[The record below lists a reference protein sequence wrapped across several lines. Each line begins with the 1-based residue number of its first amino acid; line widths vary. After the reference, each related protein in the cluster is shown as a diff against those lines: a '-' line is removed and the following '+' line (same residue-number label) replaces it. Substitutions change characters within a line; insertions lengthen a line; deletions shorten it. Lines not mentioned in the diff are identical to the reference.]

1 MLLLSINICLTS
13 CADNSLLKKPNLKVL
28 DIGNS
33 YTDDATAMLPMIVKA
48 SGADVSDMCLYKAI
62 RGGASFKNWYDIFYD
77 KDPSSYSI
85 KKVIGGMEA
94 NITIGEG
101 RANDGALFREALM
114 QEKWDLIIIHQ
125 VSSYAPYYDQWKGK
139 GNGGYLNELLSLIKE
154 HQPQA
159 AIGFLLIHSYWDD
172 YSGNQEKSSMKRWEL
187 IAQSVKRLCNDY
199 QIDIV
204 IPYGTAIEN
213 LRTSIHNN
221 EYDLTRD
228 GTHCGYG
235 LCRYTAACCYYESLI
250 APRSEIS
257 VLGNT
262 SRFDA
267 TNISSSFPSVSITD
281 ENALIAQKAAVK
293 ATKDWYSVNNEL
305 EDESK

>member
-13 CADNSLLKKPNLKVL
+13 CAENPLLKKPNLKVL

-33 YTDDATAMLPMIVKA
+33 YTDDATAMLPLIVKA

-77 KDPSSYSI
+77 KDLSSYRI
-85 KKVIGGMEA
+85 NKVIGGMEA

-101 RANDGALFREALM
+101 RANDGTLFREALM
-114 QEKWDLIIIHQ
+114 QEKWDIIIIHQ
-125 VSSYAPYYDQWKGK
+125 VSSYAPYYEQWTGK

-172 YSGNQEKSSMKRWEL
+172 YSGNQEKSSIKRWEL
-187 IAQSVKRLCNDY
+187 IAQSVKRLCDDY
-199 QIDIV
+199 KIDIV

-213 LRTSIHNN
+213 LRTSSRNN

-235 LCRYTAACCYYESLI
+235 LCRYTASCCYYESLI

-262 SRFDA
+262 ARFDA
-267 TNISSSFPSVSITD
+267 TNVSSSFPAISVTD

-293 ATKDWYSVNNEL
+293 ATKDWYSVDNEL
-305 EDESK
+305 EDMSK